1 MQTAKGY
8 SRRDFL
14 KQCGAASAFT
24 ATAVPGLLSTTIEE
38 IPMKEFDGKPVAP
51 SDKIRL
57 AAIGMGIIGFIDT
70 ETALQVPGVEFVAA
84 ADLYDGRRIRTQEV
98 FGKNVATTRDYQE
111 ILSRP
116 DIDAVIIATSDH
128 WHAQMAIEAMRA
140 GKHVY
145 CEKPMV
151 QHAAEGLD
159 VVAAQRKTKKVL
171 QVGSQ
176 SVSSLVYD
184 KAKELFKAGAIGEL
198 NMVNAS
204 WRRNSAVGAWQY
216 SFPPDASPETIAWE
230 RFQGK
235 APKRPFDPLR
245 FFRWRNYMDYGTG
258 IPGDLFVHLFSG
270 IHHVIGA
277 KGPAQIMAAGG
288 LRFWKDGRDVPDV
301 ISGLYDYTESEHH
314 PAFTL
319 ALSTNFVDGSEG
331 ETGTRFIGS
340 EGTMIL
346 DGDSVKVI
354 RRNRNRES
362 MEDLA
367 EGYNSVR
374 TFSQEMQ
381 EKFKAQYRANM
392 AGPALKP
399 QLEGVTEFKAPRGY
413 DARLDHFHNFFNAI
427 RNSTNVI
434 EDAVFGLRAAAP
446 AVLTNTSYLE
456 KRVVAWDAEKMMAAS

>member
-1 MQTAKGY
+1 MQTAKSY

-14 KQCGAASAFT
+14 KQCTAASALT
-24 ATAVPGLLSTTIEE
+24 ATATPGLLSATIEE
-38 IPMKEFDGKPVAP
+38 IPMKEFAGKPVAP

-57 AAIGMGIIGFIDT
+57 ATIGMGIIGFIDT

-98 FGKNVATTRDYQE
+98 FGKDVATTRDYQE

-128 WHAQMAIEAMRA
+128 WHAQMAIEAMNA

-151 QHAAEGLD
+151 QHAAEGLE

-171 QVGSQ
+171 EVGSQ

-184 KAKELFKAGAIGEL
+184 KAKELFNAGAIGEL
-198 NMVNAS
+198 NTVNAN

-216 SFPPDASPETIAWE
+216 SLPPDASPATIDWE

-235 APKRPFDPLR
+235 APKRPFDPIR

-288 LRFWKDGRDVPDV
+288 LRYWKDGRDVPDV
-301 ISGLYDYTESEHH
+301 IWGLYDYAKSENH

-346 DGDSVKVI
+346 DGDSVKVV
-354 RRNRNRES
+354 RRSRYRES
-362 MEDLA
+362 LEDLV

-374 TFSQEMQ
+374 TFSREMQ
-381 EKFKAQYRANM
+381 EKFREQYRANT
-392 AGPALKP
+392 AGAALKP

-427 RNSTNVI
+427 RNSTSVI

-456 KRVVAWDAEKMMAAS
+456 KRVIAWDAEKMMAAS